1 MKITFFSNY
10 LNHHQL
16 PFCLEM
22 IKLHGND
29 FKFVATTPIN
39 QERLSLG
46 YEDMNKK
53 YSFVVTTYDSSEN
66 YEKAIDLALK
76 SDVIIHGSAP
86 EEFIKKRMQLNKLTF
101 RYSERIFRH
110 NVWKRYFSKTLLH
123 IFKNH
128 TIYKNKNLY
137 MLCASAYTPYDYA
150 AAGAY
155 LNKTY
160 KWGYFPEVII
170 YDNIEK
176 LIEFKHPSS
185 ILWVARLIEWK
196 HPEIPIY
203 IANRLKNDGYTFNLN
218 IIGIGEMESQLKNM
232 ISKMHLD
239 DCVHMLGSMKPE
251 NVRKYMEQSQI
262 FLFTSDRREGWGAVL
277 NESMNSGCAV
287 IANHAIGSV
296 PFLLKSGEN
305 GLIYKNGDKEDVYQ
319 KVKLLLDNSDLCK
332 KYGINAYKT
341 MANFWNPKTATERFS
356 NLAKQLLRKDKF
368 PDIYESGP
376 CSKAKIL
383 KDNWWY
389 KS

>member
-16 PFCLEM
+16 PFCYEM
-22 IKLHGND
+22 IRLHGSN
-29 FKFVATTPIN
+29 FKFVATAPTNPK
-39 QERLSLG
+39 RFSLG
-46 YEDMNKK
+46 YGDINKK
-53 YSFVVTTYDSSEN
+53 YDFVITTYDSVKNYNEAIKLASE
-66 YEKAIDLALK
+66 
-76 SDVIIHGSAP
+76 SDIIIHGSAP
-86 EEFIKKRMQLNKLTF
+86 EEFIKARLKLNKLTF
-101 RYSERIFRH
+101 RYSERIFKKGFLH
-110 NVWKRYFSKTLLH
+110 KFFKLLTL
-123 IFKNH
+123 FKNH
-128 TIYKNKNLY
+128 TVYKNKNLY

-176 LIEFKHPSS
+176 LIEWKHPAS

-287 IANHAIGSV
+287 VASHAIGSV

-305 GLIYKNGDKEDVYQ
+305 GLIYKNGDKDDIYQ

-341 MANFWNPKTATERFS
+341 MANLWTPKTAAERFS
-356 NLAKQLLRKDKF
+356 NLAKQLLKEDKF